1 MKTLKVNLILSLGLF
16 LLMSITAGNG
26 DGAFDAAVN
35 TLKQDCK
42 DLIEGTRYE
51 GSKITYFNGGTK
63 QTKSV
68 ELFMFLPNEYKIAI
82 GCKKAVSSVTVR
94 IYDAPADVSDRT
106 LVKEYKKMQGKNF
119 TISTIDLNTAYR
131 KKVPEVEH
139 LKNVHIEY
147 SIGAGKSGKEAIVLV
162 YGHKA

>member
-1 MKTLKVNLILSLGLF
+1 MKTLKINLILTLGLF
-16 LLMSITAGNG
+16 LLLSVTTVQG

-42 DLIEGTRYE
+42 DLIKGTL
-51 GSKITYFNGGTK
+51 NGGSK

-68 ELFMFLPNEYKIAI
+68 ELFMFLPNEYQIAI
-82 GCKKAVSSVTVR
+82 GCKKAVSPVTIR
-94 IYDAPADVSDRT
+94 IYDAPADVSERT
-106 LVKEYKKMQGKNF
+106 LVKEYKNMQGKNF
-119 TISTIDLNTAYR
+119 TISTKDLNAAYR
-131 KKVPEVEH
+131 KKVPELER

>member
-1 MKTLKVNLILSLGLF
+1 MKTLKINLILSLGLF
-16 LLMSITAGNG
+16 LLLSITTGSG

-42 DLIEGTRYE
+42 DMIKGTRYE
-51 GSKITYFNGGTK
+51 GSKITYFNGGSK
-63 QTKSV
+63 QVKSV
-68 ELFMFLPNEYKIAI
+68 ELFMFLPNEYQIAI
-82 GCKKAVSSVTVR
+82 GCKKSLSPVTIR
-94 IYDAPADVSDRT
+94 IYDAPSDVNDRT
-106 LVKEYKKMQGKNF
+106 LVKEYKNMQGKNF
-119 TISTIDLNTAYR
+119 TISTKELNAAYR
-131 KKVPEVEH
+131 KKVPEVER